1 MMDYNYASFP
11 ADMDMATFNGFRDHI
26 RPGMKAPDGELTDA
40 ATGERVRLS
49 DFWKG
54 GPLIVE
60 FGSAS

>member
-1 MMDYNYASFP
+1 MNPYNYESFP
-11 ADMDMATFNGFRDHI
+11 IDMDAEVFAGFRDHI

-40 ATGERVRLS
+40 ATGNEVRLS
-49 DFWKG
+49 DFWRG

>member
-1 MMDYNYASFP
+1 MSTYNYESFP
-11 ADMDMATFNGFRDHI
+11 LDMDGPIFAGFRDEL

-40 ATGERVRLS
+40 RTGDRVSLS
-49 DFWKG
+49 DLWRA